1 MSEAELIETFTN
13 FHSLAMGAMVF
24 YLSIVTAYLVVA
36 RFVGAEL
43 ERSQVV
49 IITGLFLVF
58 AAFAV
63 WGSVW
68 YFGMGGIFLG
78 ETETYARLEVQ
89 QLVQPD
95 LVIGIAEVLG
105 IVAGLKFML
114 DVRRNR
120 SDP

>member
-13 FHSLAMGAMVF
+13 FHTLAMGAMVF
-24 YLSIVTAYLVVA
+24 YLSIVTAYLIVA
-36 RFVGAEL
+36 RFAGAEL

-49 IITGLFLVF
+49 IITGLFVVF

-68 YFGMGGIFLG
+68 YFGIGGLFWG
-78 ETETYARLEVQ
+78 QTEANTRLRVQ
-89 QLVQPD
+89 QILRPD

-105 IVAGLKFML
+105 VFASLKFML

-120 SDP
+120 PDR